1 MTLELEEEKSSEE
14 QLLDTALPDVENGSE
29 PADAPKPARKLKAF
43 LIAGGVLAIAAA
55 GTGAYRHFQNRVSTD
70 DAQVD
75 AHNAPIAPKISGN
88 IVEILVDDN
97 QMVQAGQLLVRID
110 PRDYQAKVDQARAAL
125 GVAESQAVGAH
136 AAVPLAQGSTASAVA
151 AAESQLA

>member
-1 MTLELEEEKSSEE
+1 MALELEENSFQTEV
-14 QLLDTALPDVENGSE
+14 L
-29 PADAPKPARKLKAF
+29 DAPVQEAARESAGAPKTVGRLRAF
-43 LIAGGVLAIAAA
+43 LIAGGVLAIATA
-55 GTGAYRHFQNRVSTD
+55 GTGSYLHFQNRVSTD

-97 QMVQAGQLLVRID
+97 QMVKAGQVLVRID

-125 GVAESQAVGAH
+125 AVAERQAAGAR
-136 AAVPLAQGSTASAVA
+136 AGVPLADGATASAVA
-151 AAESQLA
+151 AAQSQ

>member
-1 MTLELEEEKSSEE
+1 MTLELKEEEKSLQET
-14 QLLDTALPDVENGSE
+14 LDSPVQDGNDARR
-29 PADAPKPARKLKAF
+29 PAGTVKRRRGLKA
-43 LIAGGVLAIAAA
+43 LLAAGGVLAIVAA
-55 GTGAYRHFQNRVSTD
+55 GTGAYLHFQNRVSTD

-97 QMVQAGQLLVRID
+97 QMVKAGHVLVRID

-125 GVAESQAVGAH
+125 GVAESQALGAH
-136 AAVPLAQGSTASAVA
+136 AAVPLVGPAFRR
-151 AAESQLA
+151 